1 MWQNT
6 DKLVDHFSQLIM
18 VSLIMINTS
27 TAATS
32 DFHLESVKSRDARQ
46 KRTRKLCTRLKPKF
60 AGRKTR
66 GVLQSVPFRKW
77 WEKESK
83 KEKMFSSEGGMK
95 WRYENSPSQ
104 RKYLKEQERLTVV
117 STVQGHPI
125 SPWNEQK
132 KSYFPPLLKLIWC
145 ETKWQTTFSPL
156 RQCARTALP
165 SRADPVLAQQR
176 SARFTRARI
185 PNNFTATRTAKV
197 AIRARLARTLRHRE
211 RTCMHPFMTKCSR
224 RIASRELSG
233 LKKYHPAD
241 NTISSVW

>member
-46 KRTRKLCTRLKPKF
+46 KRTRKLCTRLKANF
-60 AGRKTR
+60 EGRKTR

-117 STVQGHPI
+117 STVHGA
-125 SPWNEQK
+125 SVKSVKLTK
-132 KSYFPPLLKLIWC
+132 KKL
-145 ETKWQTTFSPL
+145 F
-156 RQCARTALP
+156 A
-165 SRADPVLAQQR
+165 
-176 SARFTRARI
+176 SASEAHMVR
-185 PNNFTATRTAKV
+185 NKV
-197 AIRARLARTLRHRE
+197 ANDFLLSSPMRTHRSSLSRWSSSGAATFCALHPRAYSKQFY
-211 RTCMHPFMTKCSR
+211 C
-224 RIASRELSG
+224 
-233 LKKYHPAD
+233 
-241 NTISSVW
+241 NTHC